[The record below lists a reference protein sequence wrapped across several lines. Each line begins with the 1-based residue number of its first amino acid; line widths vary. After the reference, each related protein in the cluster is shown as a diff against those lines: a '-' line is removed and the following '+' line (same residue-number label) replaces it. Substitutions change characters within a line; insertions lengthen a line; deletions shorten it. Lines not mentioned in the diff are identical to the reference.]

1 MGLTRRVFTF
11 LILLCSFSQVVSAQN
26 GGGEAIDFS
35 IPKTIY
41 FGGERVWIASQAMK
55 DDTPVESK
63 IIYAELVNRYNES
76 VAIAKMSLEDGK
88 SFNFLELPTN
98 LPSDN
103 YLLRVFTRV
112 SPYQN
117 LEKGLVQQFI
127 TVFNKNVPPTVVAQ
141 RRSIYNVQDSN
152 ELILS
157 QDVNAPGSK
166 LTIELPT
173 GADVREVSISAT
185 NPFLNDLGMVSSG
198 RAYESIDKHS
208 VIPELFG
215 HVIEAK
221 VETASVD
228 TTQLYYLS
236 VHGEKSA
243 LFTDTPSKEGSIFF
257 DAGGIKNWK
266 YLIAQANGNG
276 SLLDFGIVSPAPIT
290 HFKSSFI
297 FPELEISPADQD
309 LLKELLK
316 GGQVEGYFVNEFESS
331 SFPVVTGFVEDR
343 TYLLDDYTRF
353 ETVGTIIKEYVPEI
367 RIKTIKKKREFRA
380 LDEVMDASFDSNPLM
395 LIDALP
401 VFDSDFLAN
410 FDPSNFQKLDVLTR
424 TFYLNE
430 EKFPGVMSFSSYKN
444 DFGGYP
450 LPSNG
455 IYLDYEGIQ
464 PKIVSA
470 ESLFDAPTKDQN
482 IMDWRTIL
490 FWSKVPESTSV
501 GNSVEITIP
510 DLKGKYQITV
520 KTKSEQGKSKD
531 FVKTF
536 EVR

>member
-1 MGLTRRVFTF
+1 
-11 LILLCSFSQVVSAQN
+11 
-26 GGGEAIDFS
+26 
-35 IPKTIY
+35 
-41 FGGERVWIASQAMK
+41 
-55 DDTPVESK
+55 
-63 IIYAELVNRYNES
+63 
-76 VAIAKMSLEDGK
+76 
-88 SFNFLELPTN
+88 
-98 LPSDN
+98 
-103 YLLRVFTRV
+103 
-112 SPYQN
+112 
-117 LEKGLVQQFI
+117 
-127 TVFNKNVPPTVVAQ
+127 
-141 RRSIYNVQDSN
+141 
-152 ELILS
+152 
-157 QDVNAPGSK
+157 NAPGSK

-185 NPFLNDLGMVSSG
+185 NPFLNDLGMISSG

-367 RIKTIKKKREFRA
+367 RIKTIKKKREFR
-380 LDEVMDASFDSNPLM
+380 
-395 LIDALP
+395 
-401 VFDSDFLAN
+401 
-410 FDPSNFQKLDVLTR
+410 
-424 TFYLNE
+424 
-430 EKFPGVMSFSSYKN
+430 
-444 DFGGYP
+444 
-450 LPSNG
+450 
-455 IYLDYEGIQ
+455 
-464 PKIVSA
+464 
-470 ESLFDAPTKDQN
+470 
-482 IMDWRTIL
+482 
-490 FWSKVPESTSV
+490 
-501 GNSVEITIP
+501 
-510 DLKGKYQITV
+510 
-520 KTKSEQGKSKD
+520 
-531 FVKTF
+531 
-536 EVR
+536 